1 MVFQV
6 IHVFLVTA
14 VASGS
19 AAAIPVIAREAA
31 QNPIGVPALLANTLP
46 TSANFYLTYFLVQ
59 GFTSA
64 SDNLLNYSDLVVYLL
79 SDYVLDKTPRQ
90 KYNRFTSLKSMAWG
104 KNFPKFT
111 NFAIIGKLSPFY

>member
-19 AAAIPVIAREAA
+19 AAAIPIIAREAA

-46 TSANFYLTYFLVQ
+46 TSANFYLTYFVVQ
-59 GFTSA
+59 GLTSS
-64 SDNLLNYSDLVVYLL
+64 SDNLLNYSDLLVWLL

-90 KYNRFTSLKSMAWG
+90 KFNRYTSLKNVAWG
-104 KNFPKFT
+104 KVFPKYT
-111 NFAIIGKLSPFY
+111 NFAIIGT